1 MIIILILSIL
11 VNACE
16 NIENNFKL
24 SKIRNMKPTIQKI
37 AIVISIAII
46 ILIIMVQFFSIRK
59 LKDRVQLA
67 NVELATLND
76 SVSVHKSK
84 SGQLTFRIAS
94 VEIDKRNL
102 KESLETLE
110 LTAKELRSQ
119 GIKYRDIINVQK
131 AKIEALGSGSTIIRD
146 TFRITNTDTIKIAK
160 FDWSNDFLSLNG
172 SIENK
177 NLDFNYKYKTG
188 INIVTEQKP
197 KGTIVN
203 FSLADPNATVT
214 TATSITVTQK
224 KSILEK
230 WYITLP
236 VGFVGGFLLAK

>member
-1 MIIILILSIL
+1 
-11 VNACE
+11 
-16 NIENNFKL
+16 
-24 SKIRNMKPTIQKI
+24 MKPTIQKI
-37 AIVISIAII
+37 AIIIGIAII
-46 ILIIMVQFFSIRK
+46 ILIISIQFFSIRK

-84 SGQLTFRIAS
+84 SGQLTFKIAS

-110 LTAKELRSQ
+110 LTTKELRNQ
-119 GIKYRDIINVQK
+119 GIKYRNIISAQK
-131 AKIEALGSGSTIIRD
+131 AQIEAGGKGSTIIRD
-146 TFRITNTDTIKIAK
+146 TMIITNTDTIKTAK

-188 INIVTEQKP
+188 INIVTEQRP

-203 FSLADPNATVT
+203 FSLADPNATILT
-214 TATSITVTQK
+214 GTSITVTRK

-236 VGFVGGFLLAK
+236 VGVLGGFLLAK

>member
-1 MIIILILSIL
+1 
-11 VNACE
+11 
-16 NIENNFKL
+16 
-24 SKIRNMKPTIQKI
+24 MKPTIQKI
-37 AIVISIAII
+37 AIVIGIAII

-84 SGQLTFRIAS
+84 SGQLTFKIAS

-110 LTAKELRSQ
+110 LTTKELRNQ
-119 GIKYRDIINVQK
+119 GIRYRNIISAQK
-131 AKIEALGSGSTIIRD
+131 AQIEAGGQGSTTIRD
-146 TFRITNTDTIKIAK
+146 TMIITNTDTIKTAK

-188 INIVTEQKP
+188 INIVTEQRP

-203 FSLADPNATVT
+203 FSLADPNATILT
-214 TATSITVTQK
+214 GTSITVTRK

-236 VGFVGGFLLAK
+236 VGVLGGFLLAK

>member
-1 MIIILILSIL
+1 
-11 VNACE
+11 
-16 NIENNFKL
+16 
-24 SKIRNMKPTIQKI
+24 MKPNIQKI
-37 AIVISIAII
+37 AIIIGIAII
-46 ILIIMVQFFSIRK
+46 ILIISVQFFSIRK
-59 LKDRVQLA
+59 LKDKIQLA

-84 SGQLTFRIAS
+84 TGQLTFKIAS
-94 VEIDKRNL
+94 VEIEKRNL

-110 LTAKELRSQ
+110 LTTKELRNQ
-119 GIKYRDIINVQK
+119 GIKYRDIISVQK
-131 AKIEALGSGSTIIRD
+131 AQIDAGGMGSTIIRD
-146 TFRITNTDTIKIAK
+146 TMIITNTDTIGIAK
-160 FDWSNDFLSLNG
+160 FDWSNNFLSLNG

-203 FSLADPNATVT
+203 FSLADPNATIT
-214 TATSITVTQK
+214 TATSITVTRK

>member
-1 MIIILILSIL
+1 MT
-11 VNACE
+11 
-16 NIENNFKL
+16 FK
-24 SKIRNMKPTIQKI
+24 
-37 AIVISIAII
+37 
-46 ILIIMVQFFSIRK
+46 
-59 LKDRVQLA
+59 
-67 NVELATLND
+67 
-76 SVSVHKSK
+76 
-84 SGQLTFRIAS
+84 IAS
-94 VEIDKRNL
+94 VEIEKRNL

-110 LTAKELRSQ
+110 LTTKELRNQ
-119 GIKYRDIINVQK
+119 GIKYRDIISVQK
-131 AKIEALGSGSTIIRD
+131 AQIDAGGMGSTIIRD
-146 TFRITNTDTIKIAK
+146 TMIITNTDTIRIAK
-160 FDWSNDFLSLNG
+160 FDWSNNFLSLNG

-203 FSLADPNATVT
+203 FSLADPNATIT
-214 TATSITVTQK
+214 TATSITVTRK

>member
-1 MIIILILSIL
+1 MNSH
-11 VNACE
+11 
-16 NIENNFKL
+16 FQT
-24 SKIRNMKPTIQKI
+24 SKISSMKPTIQKI
-37 AIVISIAII
+37 AIFIGIAII

-84 SGQLTFRIAS
+84 SGQLTFKIAS

-110 LTAKELRSQ
+110 LTTKELRNQ
-119 GIKYRDIINVQK
+119 GIKYRNIISAQK
-131 AKIEALGSGSTIIRD
+131 AQIEAGGKGSTIIRD
-146 TFRITNTDTIKIAK
+146 TMIITNTDTIKTAK

-188 INIVTEQKP
+188 INIVTEQRP

-203 FSLADPNATVT
+203 FSLADPNATILT
-214 TATSITVTQK
+214 GTSITVTRK

>member
-1 MIIILILSIL
+1 
-11 VNACE
+11 
-16 NIENNFKL
+16 
-24 SKIRNMKPTIQKI
+24 MKPNIQKI
-37 AIVISIAII
+37 AIIIGIAII
-46 ILIIMVQFFSIRK
+46 ILIISVQFFSIRK
-59 LKDRVQLA
+59 LKDKIQLA

-84 SGQLTFRIAS
+84 TGQLTFKIAS
-94 VEIDKRNL
+94 VEIEKRNL

-110 LTAKELRSQ
+110 LTTKELRNQ
-119 GIKYRDIINVQK
+119 GIKYRDIISVQK
-131 AKIEALGSGSTIIRD
+131 AQIDAGGMGSTIIRD
-146 TFRITNTDTIKIAK
+146 TMIITNTDTIRIAK
-160 FDWSNDFLSLNG
+160 FDWSNNFLSLNG

-203 FSLADPNATVT
+203 FSLADPNATIT
-214 TATSITVTQK
+214 TATSITVTRK

>member
-1 MIIILILSIL
+1 
-11 VNACE
+11 
-16 NIENNFKL
+16 
-24 SKIRNMKPTIQKI
+24 MKPNIQKI
-37 AIVISIAII
+37 AIIIGIAII
-46 ILIIMVQFFSIRK
+46 ILIISVQFFSIRK
-59 LKDRVQLA
+59 LKDKIQLA

-84 SGQLTFRIAS
+84 TGQLTFKIAS
-94 VEIDKRNL
+94 VEIEKRNL

-110 LTAKELRSQ
+110 LTTKELRNQ
-119 GIKYRDIINVQK
+119 GIKYRDIISVQK
-131 AKIEALGSGSTIIRD
+131 AQIDAGGMGSTIIRD
-146 TFRITNTDTIKIAK
+146 TMIITNTDTIRIAK
-160 FDWSNDFLSLNG
+160 FDWSNNFLSLNG

-203 FSLADPNATVT
+203 FSLADPNATIT
-214 TATSITVTQK
+214 TATSITVSHK